1 MECRAET
8 RPTPIARTVLSR
20 ENTVILVVA
29 VLAAALGGW
38 LQHESRLAHVPAGV
52 AVAEVGQPA
61 PALDLPDLQGNMH
74 ALADYRGHRV
84 LLNFWASWCGPC
96 LDELP
101 ALDRMQAKF
110 GENGSI
116 VLGIAMDEP
125 ARVRAFLVDHPVRF
139 PILLGRMEPPSTS
152 LLWGNSGEILPYSV
166 LIGADGRVIAT
177 HRGPL
182 DAALL
187 DDWLMGSAAKDG
199 RPFDLRD
206 QG

>member
-1 MECRAET
+1 M
-8 RPTPIARTVLSR
+8 LSR
-20 ENTVILVVA
+20 DNLAILGVA

-38 LQHESRLAHVPAGV
+38 LQHESRLAHLPAGV
-52 AVAEVGQPA
+52 TVAQVGQPA
-61 PALDLPDLQGNMH
+61 PALDLPDLQGNTH
-74 ALADYRGHRV
+74 SLADYHGRRV

-101 ALDRMQAKF
+101 ALDRIQAKF
-110 GENGSI
+110 GDQGAI

-125 ARVRAFLVDHPVRF
+125 ARVRTFLADHPVRF
-139 PILLGRMEPPSTS
+139 PILLGRMASPSTS
-152 LLWGNSGEILPYSV
+152 LLWGDSGEVLPYSV

-182 DAALL
+182 DATTLEG
-187 DDWLMGSAAKDG
+187 WFMGSAAMDG

>member
-1 MECRAET
+1 M
-8 RPTPIARTVLSR
+8 LSR
-20 ENTVILVVA
+20 ENLVILGVA

-52 AVAEVGQPA
+52 TVAQAGEPA
-61 PALDLPDLQGNMH
+61 PVLELPDLHGRVHQ
-74 ALADYRGHRV
+74 LTDYRGRRV

-101 ALDRMQAKF
+101 MLDKAQAKF
-110 GENGSI
+110 GENGTI

-125 ARVRAFLVDHPVRF
+125 ARVRAFLADHPVRF
-139 PILLGRMEPPSTS
+139 PILLGRMEAPSTS
-152 LLWGNSGEILPYSV
+152 LLWGDRSEVLPYSV

-182 DAALL
+182 DTATL
-187 DDWLMGSAAKDG
+187 DHWLMKSAATDG
-199 RPFDLRD
+199 HPFDLRD